1 MARVV
6 VTGMGM
12 VTPVGLTA
20 RESWESLKAGRSGIT
35 RITSFDTTGMS
46 CTVASQ
52 IEGFEPERY
61 LDRKEARRTSR
72 FTQLALAAARE
83 ALAQSGLQITS
94 ANADDVGV
102 LISAAIGGLQEIETA
117 HTALVQRG
125 PGRVSP
131 FTVPMM
137 ISDIAAGQVA
147 IALGAKGPNY
157 SIASACASSGHG
169 LGEAFEIVR
178 RGDAIAMLAGG
189 AESTITPL
197 ALASFCASRAVSSWT
212 GDPAAASR
220 PFDLKRDG
228 FVMGEGAAVL
238 VLEELE
244 HARRRGAPILAEVV
258 GYAATADASHVTAPD
273 PQGRGAAR
281 CMERALK
288 KAGLAPAAVSYI
300 NAHGTATPL
309 GDIAETL
316 AIKQVFADQAVRIPV
331 NSTKSMVGHLLGAAG
346 AVEAAVCVWSLLE
359 GVVHPTINLEYP
371 DPQCDLDYVSEGARE
386 VDVRVAVS
394 NSFGFG
400 GHNATLVLQKFVAA
414 SANGERPAR
423 ARRVDAAGAA

>member
-1 MARVV
+1 MVRVV
-6 VTGMGM
+6 VTGVGM

-20 RESWESLKAGRSGIT
+20 RESWENLKAGRSGVT
-35 RITSFDTTGMS
+35 RISQFDTTGMT

-52 IEGFEPERY
+52 VPGFEPERY
-61 LDRKEARRTSR
+61 LDRKEARRTGR
-72 FTQLALAAARE
+72 FTQLAFAAVRE
-83 ALAQSGLQITS
+83 ALAQSGLTITPD
-94 ANADDVGV
+94 NADDVGV
-102 LISAAIGGLQEIETA
+102 LISSAIGGLQEIETA
-117 HTALVQRG
+117 HTVLTQRG

-137 ISDIAAGQVA
+137 ISDMAAGQVA

-157 SIASACASSGHG
+157 SIASACASSGHS

-178 RGDAIAMLAGG
+178 RGDAVAMLAGG
-189 AESTITPL
+189 AESAITPL
-197 ALASFCASRAVSSWT
+197 ALASFCASRAVSTWS
-212 GDPAAASR
+212 GDPSAASR

-244 HARRRGAPILAEVV
+244 HARRRGAPILAELS
-258 GYAATADASHVTAPD
+258 GYAATADASHITAPD

-281 CMERALK
+281 CMERALR
-288 KAGLAPAAVSYI
+288 KAGLEPAAVSYI

-316 AIKQVFADQAVRIPV
+316 AIKAVFGPRAAQIPIS
-331 NSTKSMVGHLLGAAG
+331 STKSMTGHLLGASG
-346 AVEAAVCVWSLLE
+346 AVEAAVCVWSLRE
-359 GVVHPTINLEYP
+359 DVVHPTINLEYP
-371 DPQCDLDYVSEGARE
+371 DPQCDLDYVPEGARE
-386 VDVRVAVS
+386 VKVDVALT

-400 GHNATLVLQKFVAA
+400 GHNATLVLRKYDSPMDGQV
-414 SANGERPAR
+414 
-423 ARRVDAAGAA
+423 

>member
-1 MARVV
+1 
-6 VTGMGM
+6 M

-35 RITSFDTTGMS
+35 RITSFDTTGMP
-46 CTVASQ
+46 CTVAGQ
-52 IEGFEPERY
+52 IAGFEPERY
-61 LDRKEARRTSR
+61 LGRKEARRTSR
-72 FTQLALAAARE
+72 FTQLAFAAAQE
-83 ALAQSGLQITS
+83 ALAQSGLRIS
-94 ANADDVGV
+94 SVNADEVGV
-102 LISAAIGGLQEIETA
+102 LISSAIGGLEEIETA

-137 ISDIAAGQVA
+137 ISDMAAGQIA

-169 LGEAFEIVR
+169 VGEAFEIVR
-178 RGDAIAMLAGG
+178 RGDAVAMLAGG
-189 AESTITPL
+189 TESTITPL
-197 ALASFCASRAVSSWT
+197 ALASFCASRAVTFWT

-220 PFDLKRDG
+220 PFDSRRDG

-238 VLEELE
+238 VLEELG
-244 HARRRGAPILAEVV
+244 HARRRGARILAEVV

-273 PQGRGAAR
+273 PQGRGAAQ

-288 KAGLAPAAVSYI
+288 KAGLAPETVSYI

-309 GDIAETL
+309 GDVAETL
-316 AIKQVFADQAVRIPV
+316 AIKQVFGENAARIPV
-331 NSTKSMVGHLLGAAG
+331 SSTKSMVGHLLGAAG
-346 AVEAAVCVWSLLE
+346 AVEAAVCVWSLVE
-359 GVVHPTINLEYP
+359 NVVHPTINLDYP
-371 DPQCDLDYVSEGARE
+371 DPQCDLDYVTEGARE
-386 VDVRVAVS
+386 LDVQVAVS

-400 GHNATLVLQKFVAA
+400 GHNATLVLQKFDAT
-414 SANGERPAR
+414 SADGERSS
-423 ARRVDAAGAA
+423 